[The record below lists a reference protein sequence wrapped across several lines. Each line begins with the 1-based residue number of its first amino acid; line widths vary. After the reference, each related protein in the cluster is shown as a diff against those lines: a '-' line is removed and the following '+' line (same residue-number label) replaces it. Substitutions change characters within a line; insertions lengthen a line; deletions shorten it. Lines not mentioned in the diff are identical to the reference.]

1 VTYGIDYDG
10 TTISDK
16 TQKPGIED
24 PIYYWVPSIAPC
36 GMTFVT
42 GDKYPQW
49 KGHLLVGSLKF
60 QYLELVKLDGDK
72 IIGRQKI
79 ATDIGRV
86 RNVAQGPDG
95 FVYLGLEGKGILKII
110 PN

>member
-1 VTYGIDYDG
+1 LG
-10 TTISDK
+10 SF
-16 TQKPGIED
+16 
-24 PIYYWVPSIAPC
+24 IAPLRNDL
-36 GMTFVT
+36 VT
-42 GDKYPQW
+42 GDKYPH
-49 KGHLLVGSLKF
+49 GRGSLKF

-95 FVYLGLEGKGILKII
+95 FVYLGVEGKEFLKLYLIKL
-110 PN
+110 PREKKSKWH

>member
-1 VTYGIDYDG
+1 
-10 TTISDK
+10 
-16 TQKPGIED
+16 
-24 PIYYWVPSIAPC
+24 
-36 GMTFVT
+36 
-42 GDKYPQW
+42 
-49 KGHLLVGSLKF
+49 VGSLKF

-95 FVYLGLEGKGILKII
+95 FVYLGVEGKGILKII

>member
-24 PIYYWVPSIAPC
+24 PIYYCSFYRSLRNDLCNKWYLPN
-36 GMTFVT
+36 
-42 GDKYPQW
+42 W

-60 QYLELVKLDGDK
+60 QYLELVKLDGAK
-72 IIGRQKI
+72 VIGRQKI
-79 ATDIGRV
+79 ATDIGRYV
-86 RNVAQGPDG
+86 MWRKAGRFHLSGV
-95 FVYLGLEGKGILKII
+95 EGKGILKII